1 MSKQTCL
8 IIFAA
13 LFAAFPAF
21 AGTNVLVANIDQ
33 NIGEYVSAILSSNG
47 SNIFRLV
54 MAVATFLLFT
64 CLVIEVVK
72 FIGGDVDWVSIA
84 TLIIIW
90 FGTMAF
96 IASYFSVTEVIK
108 HIFIEVQEEFQYLTI
123 GSRDKMFLSDFIDR
137 TLLQAIQ
144 APDVGFTDSIWM
156 WLMAA
161 LWGIVSVIL
170 QFCFYLSDVYATLGI
185 SLAQMI
191 GVLFIPFVIA
201 PWTRKIFDGWF
212 QFFIGLGI
220 CGIILRLTCLLA
232 MLIMKA
238 SINAAGS
245 FENPGQSFMDGNYN
259 VTAPIVIT
267 MDNIELLIALI
278 VFGIMACVLVL
289 SSFAFAKQLASG
301 VGSASGA
308 ASNGAKALAV
318 KAIKLVI

>member
-1 MSKQTCL
+1 MSKQTYL
-8 IIFAA
+8 VIFAA
-13 LFAAFPAF
+13 LFIAFPAF
-21 AGTNVLVANIDQ
+21 AGTNVLVAKIDQ
-33 NIGEYVSAILSSNG
+33 NIGEYVSAILSANG
-47 SNIFRLV
+47 SNIYRLV
-54 MAVATFLLFT
+54 MAIATFLLFM
-64 CLVIEVVK
+64 CLVIEVAK
-72 FIGGDVDWVSIA
+72 FISGDADWVSTA

-96 IASYFSVTEVIK
+96 IASFFTVTEVIK
-108 HIFIEVQEEFQYLTI
+108 HIFIDIQEEFQYLTI

-156 WLMAA
+156 WFMAIM
-161 LWGIVSVIL
+161 WGFVSIIL

-185 SLAQMI
+185 SLAQMV

-201 PWTRKIFDGWF
+201 PWTRKIFDSWF
-212 QFFIGLGI
+212 QFFIGWGV

-232 MLIMKA
+232 MLVMKA

-245 FENPGQSFMDGNYN
+245 FENPGANFMDENYN
-259 VTAPIVIT
+259 VMSPIVIT
-267 MDNIELLIALI
+267 MDNIELLVALV
-278 VFGIMACVLVL
+278 VFGIMSCVLVL

-308 ASNGAKALAV
+308 ATNSAKALAV

>member
-1 MSKQTCL
+1 MSKQGYL

-13 LFAAFPAF
+13 LFLAFPAF

-33 NIGEYVSAILSSNG
+33 NIGEYVSAILSANG
-47 SNIFRLV
+47 SNIYRFV
-54 MAVATFLLFT
+54 MAVATFLLFM
-64 CLVIEVVK
+64 CLVIEVAK
-72 FIGGDVDWVSIA
+72 FIAGDVDWVSTA

-96 IASYFSVTEVIK
+96 IASYFTVTEVIK
-108 HIFIEVQEEFQYLTI
+108 HVFIELQEEFQYLTV

-156 WLMAA
+156 WFVTFA
-161 LWGIVSVIL
+161 WGIVSLIL
-170 QFCFYLSDVYATLGI
+170 QVCFYLSDVYATLGI
-185 SLAQMI
+185 ALAQMV

-212 QFFIGLGI
+212 QFFVGWGI

-232 MLIMKA
+232 MLVMKA

-245 FENPGQSFMDGNYN
+245 FENPGASFMDGNYN
-259 VTAPIVIT
+259 VTAPLVIT
-267 MDNIELLIALI
+267 GDNIELLIALV
-278 VFGIMACVLVL
+278 VFGIMSCILVL
-289 SSFAFAKQLASG
+289 SSFAFAKQLAAG

-308 ASNGAKALAV
+308 ATNGAKALAV